1 MTPAP
6 TAATG
11 LGEKLPHRAIR
22 DVPSHLRF
30 WPIVVVVLV
39 LDLWSKYWAFSSL
52 TPAETWQAVPGVLEF
67 HRSLNDGAVFGS
79 LTGMTRLF
87 VVASL
92 CAFVFVLALFSG
104 SSPKQR
110 SLHVALALVLAGALG
125 NLYDRAFA
133 QADVI
138 AFVDGRKV
146 IGTVIDQPDATIV
159 KVGAWPD
166 GTGAALYNASDIGKI
181 SRQGVVRDF
190 IRFVPRF
197 PAWVPK
203 LAGRDVWPWVFNI
216 ADSALVCGVG
226 MLLINF
232 WFDRKKPSTTTKNA
246 PATKGE

>member
-1 MTPAP
+1 
-6 TAATG
+6 
-11 LGEKLPHRAIR
+11 
-22 DVPSHLRF
+22 
-30 WPIVVVVLV
+30 
-39 LDLWSKYWAFSSL
+39 
-52 TPAETWQAVPGVLEF
+52 VPGVLEF

-79 LTGMTRLF
+79 LTGMTQLF
-87 VVASL
+87 VAASL

-110 SLHVALALVLAGALG
+110 SLHVSLALVLAGALG

-138 AFVDGRKV
+138 SFIDGRKV
-146 IGTVIDQPDATIV
+146 IGTVIDQPDTTIV

-166 GTGAALYNASDIGKI
+166 GSGAARYAASDIAKL

-197 PAWVPK
+197 PTWVPR

-226 MLLINF
+226 ILLINF
-232 WFDRKKPSTTTKNA
+232 WFDRKKPSTASKGT
-246 PATKGE
+246 PAAKDE